1 MIILVAT
8 EDELRLAKK
17 HLGEYEIVKTGV
29 GAGNVIRCCSQLLFR
44 KGIENER
51 IVNLGFCGSNNS
63 GWDCRESFENLAA
76 DGQRR

>member
-29 GAGNVIRCCSQLLFR
+29 GA
-44 KGIENER
+44 EM
-51 IVNLGFCGSNNS
+51 
-63 GWDCRESFENLAA
+63 
-76 DGQRR
+76 